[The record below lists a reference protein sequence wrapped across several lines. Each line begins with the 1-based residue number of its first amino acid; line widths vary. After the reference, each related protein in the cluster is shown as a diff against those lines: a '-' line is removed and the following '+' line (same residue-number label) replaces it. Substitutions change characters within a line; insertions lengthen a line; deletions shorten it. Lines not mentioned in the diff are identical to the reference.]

1 MASEQEIVSQ
11 VLSLSSDDLDTL
23 LSRLSDEEKQAL
35 LDMMERNPGGS
46 GSGSSSRPGGSGSG
60 SSHGGGSGSSSS
72 SRDRSKASTPRDEAC
87 EYLDRD
93 GLKYSIT
100 SQGNISLCF
109 TRDHKDDIT
118 VYVAV
123 HDDYDIHMRTS
134 DLVEFRPRQQDLAL
148 QVMSDLNTKYRY
160 AKFCM
165 DDDNTIHA
173 EADLPGRK
181 DGGDCFAVLAQF
193 VRRIEII
200 SREAMND
207 ELTRLG

>member
-11 VLSLSSDDLDTL
+11 VLALEPDKLDTL
-23 LSRLSDEEKQAL
+23 LSLLSDDEKQAL
-35 LDMMERNPGGS
+35 LEMIERYGGGS
-46 GSGSSSRPGGSGSG
+46 GSG
-60 SSHGGGSGSSSS
+60 S

-118 VYVAV
+118 VYVGV
-123 HDDYDIHMRTS
+123 SDDYDIQMRTS
-134 DLVEFRPRQQDLAL
+134 DLVKFPPRQQNLAL

-173 EADLPGRK
+173 EADLPGRQ

-200 SREAMND
+200 SREAMNN

>member
-11 VLSLSSDDLDTL
+11 VLSLSPDELDTL
-23 LSRLSDEEKQAL
+23 LGRLSDDEKQAL
-35 LDMMERNPGGS
+35 LEMIERYGGGS
-46 GSGSSSRPGGSGSG
+46 GSG
-60 SSHGGGSGSSSS
+60 SS

-118 VYVAV
+118 VYVGV
-123 HDDYDIHMRTS
+123 SDDYDIQMRTS
-134 DLVEFRPRQQDLAL
+134 DLVKFPPRQQNLAL

-173 EADLPGRK
+173 EADLPGRQ

-200 SREAMND
+200 SREAMNN